1 MEVLHRKCAGL
12 DVHKD
17 TVVACARTM
26 TGQKVTREVET
37 FGKTTRE
44 LLRLVEWLEK
54 HEITITVMEAT
65 GVYWR
70 PVWHILEGHGELV
83 LANAHEV
90 RNVPGRKSDVND
102 AMWLADLVACGLVRS
117 SFVPPEPIQDLRDL
131 TRTRKQ
137 LTREIVGHT
146 QRIQKV
152 LETCNI
158 KLASVATDILG
169 ASGRAI
175 LGAIIKGEKDP
186 AKLADQAKGTLRA
199 KRGLLFEALHGKI
212 RDHHRFLLEQHLGL
226 IETLE
231 QTIAKIEAEVDA
243 ALAPFR
249 DAVERLQ
256 SIPGVGLTAA
266 RTIIAEIGLDMSR
279 FPTAG
284 HLRSWAG
291 LCPRMDESAG
301 KHRSTRI
308 RKGAQWLKPVLVQ
321 CAWSAVR
328 RPGYL
333 QAQFLRLK
341 SRRGP
346 KKAIIA
352 VAASILGAAYAILK
366 EGQVYRELGADYFT
380 RNDRMRT
387 VTKLTHRLRQ
397 LGFEVELRAAA

>member
-26 TGQKVTREVET
+26 TGHKITREVET

-70 PVWHILEGHGELV
+70 PVWHMLEGHGELV

-146 QRIQKV
+146 QRVQKV

-169 ASGRAI
+169 VSGRAI
-175 LGAIIKGEKDP
+175 LRAIIKGETDP
-186 AKLADQAKGTLRA
+186 VKLAELAKGKLRT
-199 KRGLLFEALHGKI
+199 KRGSLVEALLGKV

-231 QTIAKIEAEVDA
+231 QAVAKLEAEVDA
-243 ALAPFR
+243 VLSPFH

-256 SIPGVGLTAA
+256 TIPGIGLTAA

-301 KHRSTRI
+301 KHRSTRV

-321 CAWSAVR
+321 CAWSAIR
-328 RPGYL
+328 TPGYL
-333 QAQFLRLK
+333 KSQFLRLK
-341 SRRGP
+341 ARRGP

-352 VAASILGAAYAILK
+352 VAASILGAVYAILK
-366 EGQVYRELGADYFT
+366 DDQVYRDLGADHFT

-387 VTKLTHRLRQ
+387 VTKLTQRLRQ
-397 LGFEVELRAAA
+397 LGYEVELRAAA

>member
-17 TVVACARTM
+17 SVVACLRSM
-26 TGQKVTREVET
+26 TGHKVTREVET

-44 LLRLVEWLEK
+44 LLRLTEWLEK
-54 HEITITVMEAT
+54 HEVPLAVMEAT

-70 PVWHILEGHGELV
+70 PVWHILEGHVELV

-90 RNVPGRKSDVND
+90 RNVPGRKTDVND
-102 AMWLADLVACGLVRS
+102 ATWLADLLACGLVRG

-137 LTREIVGHT
+137 LSREIVAHT
-146 QRIQKV
+146 QRIQKT

-169 ASGRAI
+169 VSGRAI
-175 LGAIIKGEKDP
+175 LRALITGETNP
-186 AKLADQAKGTLRA
+186 EKLASLARGTLRA
-199 KRGLLFEALHGKI
+199 KRGLLLEALHGKV
-212 RDHHRFLLEQHLGL
+212 RGHHRFLLEQHLGL

-231 QTIAKIEAEVDA
+231 KTIAAIEAQIDA
-243 ALAPFR
+243 ALAPFH

-256 SIPGVGLTAA
+256 TIPGVGLTAA

-279 FPTAG
+279 FPTAS

-301 KHRSTRI
+301 KKRSTRI
-308 RKGAQWLKPVLVQ
+308 RKGAQWLKSLLVQ
-321 CAWSAVR
+321 CAWAAVK

-333 QAQFLRLK
+333 QAQYWRLK

-352 VAASILGAAYAILK
+352 VAASILGAAYVILK
-366 EGQVYRELGADYFT
+366 DGQDYRDLGADHFD
-380 RNDRMRT
+380 RNNRMRT
-387 VTKLTHRLRQ
+387 VVSLTNRLRR
-397 LGFEVELRAAA
+397 LGYEVELQPAA

>member
-17 TVVACARTM
+17 TVVACARSM
-26 TGQKVTREVET
+26 TGSKVVREVET
-37 FGKTTRE
+37 FKTTTRE
-44 LLRLVEWLEK
+44 LLRLAEWLVER
-54 HEITITVMEAT
+54 EVEVVVMEAT
-65 GVYWR
+65 GVYWK
-70 PVWHILEGHGELV
+70 PVWHILEDHVELV

-90 RNVPGRKSDVND
+90 SNVPGRKTDVND
-102 AMWLADLVACGLVRS
+102 ATWLADLIAHGLVRA

-131 TRTRKQ
+131 MRTRKQ
-137 LTREIVGHT
+137 LAREVVEHT

-152 LETCNI
+152 LEGCNI
-158 KLASVATDILG
+158 KLSSVASETLG
-169 ASGRAI
+169 VSGRAI
-175 LGAIIKGEKDP
+175 LEAIIRGETDP
-186 AKLADQAKGTLRA
+186 DKLAELARGRLRE
-199 KRGLLFEALHGKI
+199 KRALLVEALRGKI
-212 RDHHRFLLEQHLGL
+212 REHHRFLLNQHLRL

-231 QTIAKIEAEVDA
+231 AGMARIEAEVDKL
-243 ALAPFR
+243 LAPFH

-256 SIPGVGLTAA
+256 TIPGVGLTAA

-301 KHRSTRI
+301 KRKSTAL

-328 RPGYL
+328 GPGYL
-333 QAQFLRLK
+333 RAQFLRLK

-346 KKAIIA
+346 RKAIIA

-366 EGQVYRELGADYFT
+366 DGQVYRDLGDDYFT
-380 RNDRMRT
+380 RNDRTRV
-387 VTKLTHRLRQ
+387 VTKLTRRLRQ
-397 LGFEVELRAAA
+397 LGYEVELRAAA